1 MSSKIKS
8 IGKKLKD
15 IMEERRVTI
24 DELYKE
30 TKIRK
35 CFIEAL
41 LNGEEEKL
49 PDKVFVIGFI
59 KAICN
64 YLKVDSKSLVEEYK
78 SYKELD
84 VINPPQKEKKRGII
98 TISSLFI
105 AFFVLLFFVIFLILR
120 FEQNRV
126 VEIET
131 LKKEDIKKIPMIEK
145 EVSKKEPVIEKQDK
159 KELLELKANSR
170 CYIELFDE
178 NKKLLLKREMSENE
192 ALSFK
197 GKSFLIT
204 VGDSSAIEIF
214 YEGKEIPIERKKGK
228 VLRNIVIGEKNEP
241 SIS

>member
-1 MSSKIKS
+1 MNSKIKS

-15 IMEERRVTI
+15 IMEEKRITV
-24 DELYKE
+24 DELSKE

-49 PDKVFVIGFI
+49 PDRVFVIGFI

-64 YLKVDSKSLVEEYK
+64 YLKVDSKSFVEEYK
-78 SYKELD
+78 NYKELE

-98 TISSLFI
+98 AISSLFF
-105 AFFVLLFFVIFLILR
+105 AFFVLLFLVIFIILK
-120 FEQNRV
+120 FEQNRIGE
-126 VEIET
+126 VEPQ
-131 LKKEDIKKIPMIEK
+131 KGKDIRKIPMIE
-145 EVSKKEPVIEKQDK
+145 EQVSKKEPVIEKEDK
-159 KELLELKANSR
+159 KELLELKASSR

-197 GKSFLIT
+197 GKGFLIT

-228 VLRNIVIGEKNEP
+228 VLRNIVIGEKNES